1 MATLMYDAR
10 ARLSLILCIAL
21 ALGLSASWAAQ
32 PKSKRKAGAN
42 AASVLYADRADAMRV
57 ADEIAERRNLD
68 RDWVRSI
75 IGQARLLPQAR
86 RRPQRPVQMRLP
98 RLRRPPLRFP
108 HRCNFSRTLA
118 KHSPRRWKREPICR
132 NSISCRRSS
141 RRCWRN
147 SHSFPM
153 ICTNPLKR

>member
-75 IGQARLLPQAR
+75 IGQARLLPQVTRWVLPAPSGPSSKMTSPPFRIRLSVRAR
-86 RRPQRPVQMRLP
+86 ATVAASL
-98 RLRRPPLRFP
+98 
-108 HRCNFSRTLA
+108 
-118 KHSPRRWKREPICR
+118 
-132 NSISCRRSS
+132 SS
-141 RRCWRN
+141 TRAAGVIMQ
-147 SHSFPM
+147 P
-153 ICTNPLKR
+153 